1 MAHAP
6 TQPGRIAIGMVV
18 LGLGLLAGCGGDD
31 PGSDAATT
39 PPAAGTSAPAGN
51 DDAAATA
58 ESAGTAGADD
68 LDGLTFAIDQ
78 SFWHSGFA
86 VTLESGMVEAQRD
99 TLDEV
104 TGLVL
109 TLAGTFENLG
119 DTPTWFAPEMAV
131 VQGDTAFPFNQF
143 GEVQEV
149 PSGLVGDGE
158 LSFPVDESFDPDQA
172 VLVVGGADQAR
183 AEVPLGEGA
192 GDLVDLP
199 PQDVD
204 VAGTLSIALLDLEVV
219 GGELRWDIP
228 SRHDQVEAGMR
239 ALTLS
244 LSATSRKSGNWQV
257 FADWFA
263 LTTPDGTSVPADG
276 AELGSLPGNDAGV
289 TTEGLSLRFI
299 LDEDATGDYILQMVP
314 ADFWLDEAESEQ
326 DEVRATL
333 DFSIE

>member
-1 MAHAP
+1 MTHGRR
-6 TQPGRIAIGMVV
+6 QPARIAIGMVV
-18 LGLGLLAGCGGDD
+18 LALLAGCGGDD

-39 PPAAGTSAPAGN
+39 PAAGTSAPAPA
-51 DDAAATA
+51 DDVAATA
-58 ESAGTAGADD
+58 GDESDVPAAGDD
-68 LDGLTFAIDQ
+68 LDGLTFAIGQ

-99 TLDEV
+99 ALDEV
-104 TGLVL
+104 TGYVL
-109 TLAGTFENLG
+109 TLAGAFENLG
-119 DTPTWFAPEMAV
+119 DSQSWFDPEMAV
-131 VQGDTAFPFNQF
+131 VQGGTTFPFNQF
-143 GEVQEV
+143 GEVPDI

-158 LSFPVDESFDPDQA
+158 LAFPVDESFDPDQA
-172 VLVVGGADQAR
+172 VLVVGSADQAR
-183 AEVPLGEGA
+183 AEVPLGDGA

-204 VAGTLSIALLDLEVV
+204 VTGTLSIALLDLEVQ

-228 SRHDQVEAGMR
+228 SSHDQVEAGSR
-239 ALTLS
+239 ALVLS

-257 FADWFA
+257 FAEWFA

-299 LDEDATGDYILQMVP
+299 VDEDAIGDYTLQMVP
-314 ADFWLDEAESEQ
+314 ADFWLDDAESEQ

-333 DFSIE
+333 DLSIE